1 MSLGMRRALAWLLPF
16 SFGKAKGGNSLKFQ
30 RDVVVRAS
38 TRAQHRERGYKIDIT
53 RSAESYGI
61 RAFCA
66 VRQIVQFRRSGRN
79 YTRG

>member
-16 SFGKAKGGNSLKFQ
+16 LFGKANRGNSLKFQ
-30 RDVVVRAS
+30 HDVAVRAS

-53 RSAESYGI
+53 RSADSCGI

-66 VRQIVQFRRSGRN
+66 VRQIVQFRRGGRN